1 MLTLQLPDQICNSPY
16 CQPYNSYNVSSEN
29 LGSTNYP
36 QIYIFLYS
44 YHLADWYCVMF
55 KGEILSWSLTGVKGL
70 TISNRWVETIEKFE
84 SLENLY
90 RKKLADRRDIRWL
103 KPQ

>member
-44 YHLADWYCVMF
+44 YHLAD
-55 KGEILSWSLTGVKGL
+55 
-70 TISNRWVETIEKFE
+70 
-84 SLENLY
+84 
-90 RKKLADRRDIRWL
+90 
-103 KPQ
+103 